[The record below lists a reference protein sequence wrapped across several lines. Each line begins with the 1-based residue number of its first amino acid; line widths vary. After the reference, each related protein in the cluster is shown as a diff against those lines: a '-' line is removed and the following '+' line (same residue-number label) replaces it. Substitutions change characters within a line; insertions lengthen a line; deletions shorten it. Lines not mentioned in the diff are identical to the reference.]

1 MTAQRGSSM
10 VEFVIAAM
18 LLMLFVFGIID
29 FGRALYTYHAVSDAA
44 RLGSRFAIVR
54 GLKCIAPSCPA
65 QASDVQTYVRAQAP
79 LIDQSAMTVQT
90 TWPGG
95 KAGCPA
101 GTANPGCVVAVK
113 VTYPFNFAVPFLSQ
127 ATITMASTSQMVI
140 SR

>member
-54 GLKCIAPSCPA
+54 GSKCIAPSSSGTGLGRANLRSGPGP
-65 QASDVQTYVRAQAP
+65 SDRSERDDSPNDLARRQGRMPGRDGESGVR
-79 LIDQSAMTVQT
+79 
-90 TWPGG
+90 
-95 KAGCPA
+95 
-101 GTANPGCVVAVK
+101 
-113 VTYPFNFAVPFLSQ
+113 
-127 ATITMASTSQMVI
+127 
-140 SR
+140 RRR